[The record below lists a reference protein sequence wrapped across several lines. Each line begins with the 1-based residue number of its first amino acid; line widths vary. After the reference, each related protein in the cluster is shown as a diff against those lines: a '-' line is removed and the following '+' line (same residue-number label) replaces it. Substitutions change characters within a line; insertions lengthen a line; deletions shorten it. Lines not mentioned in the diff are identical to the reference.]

1 MSLSSEQAENVEEFL
16 GGETHPEFMLVRIP
30 QLPVKDDS
38 GNAYPKGHY
47 TRISGNQNAIW
58 NLENRGVIYGLNY
71 VSPGAINSLTD
82 ELHPEAMFML
92 TDQSEDSVVQDG
104 HFSTWV
110 TKKPPFVRPPNA
122 MPGSAS
128 SSPVRPQAAVA
139 LLTSTMRERLQ
150 NLKNEANEK
159 RGAASISQYGLSE
172 SEAFPAESTLV
183 SEFDVEGNKI

>member
-1 MSLSSEQAENVEEFL
+1 L
-16 GGETHPEFMLVRIP
+16 GGETHAEFMLVRIP

-71 VSPGAINSLTD
+71 VSPGAINSLID

-92 TDQSEDSVVQDG
+92 TDQSEDSIEQDG

-110 TKKPPFVRPPNA
+110 TKKPPFVRPSNA
-122 MPGSAS
+122 MPGSAI
-128 SSPVRPQAAVA
+128 SSPVRPPVAIA

-150 NLKNEANEK
+150 SMKNVANEK
-159 RGAASISQYGLSE
+159 RGASNDSEIFQVGSISASE
-172 SEAFPAESTLV
+172 V
-183 SEFDVEGNKI
+183 DVEGNKMCVEVAHTNL